1 MAKLARATQ
10 KIFGDN
16 APNTQITAFGTAMTD
31 SPVYTRDVN
40 TIMNNN
46 YLSGWASAILAD
58 KSPYEEDTNGVLFA
72 ITRQLAYIYNE
83 GIPEYDANT
92 SYPIGAI
99 VKSVSN
105 NTINI
110 YLSLVDN
117 NAGYP
122 LTNTTYWKLAPIG
135 NVQPQLDNTVKLTGN
150 QTVAGNKTFTGT
162 TKAPTPAAGSNDTTV
177 ATTAWV
183 RSSTAKMPNY
193 SAGVNV
199 NSPKSSAKY
208 TAPSNG
214 IYVTTLFQNNTTT
227 TLYINNVATSYV
239 YREGA
244 TDISPGDFTIPL
256 SKGDVIYWNP
266 ECWAQSS
273 KFYPYK

>member
-1 MAKLARATQ
+1 MSADALKVFEAGEDILASDTNDNNQYILNQITTSATQ
-10 KIFGDN
+10 INSQVNSLRTSVSSLQNSVNN
-16 APNTQITAFGTAMTD
+16 AVT
-31 SPVYTRDVN
+31 
-40 TIMNNN
+40 
-46 YLSGWASAILAD
+46 L
-58 KSPYEEDTNGVLFA
+58 
-72 ITRQLAYIYNE
+72 
-83 GIPEYDANT
+83 NT
-92 SYPIGAI
+92 S
-99 VKSVSN
+99 
-105 NTINI
+105 
-110 YLSLVDN
+110 
-117 NAGYP
+117 
-122 LTNTTYWKLAPIG
+122 
-135 NVQPQLDNTVKLTGN
+135 
-150 QTVAGNKTFTGT
+150 QTVSGAKTFTGT

-208 TAPSNG
+208 TAPNNG
-214 IYVTTLFQNNTTT
+214 IYVTTLYQNNTTT

-244 TDISPGDFTIPL
+244 TDVAPGDFTIPL

>member
-46 YLSGWASAILAD
+46 YLTGWASAILAD
-58 KSPYEEDTNGVLFA
+58 KSPYEEDTNGVLYA

-122 LTNTTYWKLAPIG
+122 LTNTAYWQLAPIG

-162 TKAPTPAAGSNDTTV
+162 TKSPTPAAGSNDTTV

-214 IYVTTLFQNNTTT
+214 IYVTTLFQNDTTT

-244 TDISPGDFTIPL
+244 TDIAPGDFTIPL